1 MDFRAVSGLLC
12 GIGIF
17 LFSVVQ
23 MSESMKK
30 LCEKKAESVLQRF
43 TKNRLSGVL
52 CSAALTAVVQ
62 SSAAVTVTAV
72 SLADC
77 GKLSLSA
84 CTGIIMG
91 SNIGT
96 TATGV
101 LVALNFYSAAPF
113 LVLFGAFFLLVSK
126 NEKIR
131 AVSLF
136 LCSLGF
142 LFVGIETMK
151 DSCAVL
157 NENGL
162 LSSFFSRCSSRF
174 SALLFGFVSTAL
186 VQSSSATVGILQSLV
201 SVGAVSRESA
211 VFIICGQNIGA
222 TVPTLLS
229 ALSSDKKAKAA
240 ALFHLLFNLFGTA
253 SVVIVSF
260 LFPVSALFEKI
271 EKGEVFVSAV
281 HVLFNVLCT
290 AVMFPFSTGVT
301 DISEKIVGLFERK
314 SNRHLFGFL
323 SESAR

>member
-1 MDFRAVSGLLC
+1 MDFRAISGLLC

-96 TATGV
+96 TV
-101 LVALNFYSAAPF
+101 
-113 LVLFGAFFLLVSK
+113 
-126 NEKIR
+126 IR

-136 LCSLGF
+136 LCSLGL

-174 SALLFGFVSTAL
+174 SGLLFGFVSTAL

-290 AVMFPFSTGVT
+290 AVMFPLSTGVT